1 MMFWSVHI
9 KYCSVM
15 NFKKVLFLLLAYF
28 FGSGTVFS
36 QSLEEH
42 RPSVLNTSG
51 GSTLG
56 ADGLV
61 YDFSIGELSLVQ
73 TFTTPSFT
81 LTQGFLQPFLLPL
94 PDAIDVKVVQN
105 VSPNG
110 DGIGD
115 FLVIENIEKYPK
127 NVFTLFNRYGNE
139 VFSIDNYNN
148 TDRVFK
154 GLANGKNKQ
163 FFVDNKPLPDG
174 TYYYILSVDGVAKTR
189 SQSNLKGF
197 IVIKT
202 K

>member
-1 MMFWSVHI
+1 
-9 KYCSVM
+9 M